1 MSSSTTLGAARRR
14 SWLNQMFR
22 KMVKKPTFHI
32 RAGAEAIDR
41 PYGTRACF
49 LDKIL
54 RLDTVTTENDRI
66 TVEPFRSLLDDL
78 AEEEIF
84 FRWKRHAIAKPLRSL
99 PAGRLR
105 VSDVRN

>member
-66 TVEPFRSLLDDL
+66 TVEPFRSLLDNL
-78 AEEEIF
+78 VIF
-84 FRWKRHAIAKPLRSL
+84 FRWKRHTLAKPLRSL